1 MDYLRTD
8 FLSFRNKI
16 KNSQIDQLINKDLL
30 VSHKYIGNFEIEDIS
45 SLDIIKKNS
54 ILFSD
59 VLDFDY
65 TKILNKDNIHV
76 ITSNISLVKE
86 FELSNF
92 SVVKNLDISYVELI
106 NKIFIH
112 NDSIDFKDDFL
123 NINDSFISKYA
134 YIHPSTIIEP
144 NCCIG

>member
-1 MDYLRTD
+1 M
-8 FLSFRNKI
+8 
-16 KNSQIDQLINKDLL
+16 
-30 VSHKYIGNFEIEDIS
+30 
-45 SLDIIKKNS
+45 
-54 ILFSD
+54 
-59 VLDFDY
+59 
-65 TKILNKDNIHV
+65 NKDNIHV

-134 YIHPSTIIEP
+134 NIHPSTIIEP
-144 NCCIG
+144 NCCIGRGVRIGKNCESNQIQ